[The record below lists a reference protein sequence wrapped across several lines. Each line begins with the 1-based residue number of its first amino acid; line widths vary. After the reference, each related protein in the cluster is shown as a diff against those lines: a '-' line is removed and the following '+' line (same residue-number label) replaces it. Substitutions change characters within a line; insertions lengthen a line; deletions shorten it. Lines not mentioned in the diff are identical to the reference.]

1 MYHVTGPTSLHI
13 LLSTESPLLTQ
24 ILPFSNKVISFNGVL
39 LKKLPFILS
48 SPSPDGPTEI
58 HLDLQILIK
67 QRRDDPWRII
77 SFFYKSLCSVYS
89 SFSLCLHFS
98 PFICKHIVTLNR
110 YSQFTIS
117 LRRHTKGP
125 LI

>member
-58 HLDLQILIK
+58 H
-67 QRRDDPWRII
+67 
-77 SFFYKSLCSVYS
+77 
-89 SFSLCLHFS
+89 
-98 PFICKHIVTLNR
+98 
-110 YSQFTIS
+110 
-117 LRRHTKGP
+117 
-125 LI
+125 